1 MLKHNPI
8 KIPLISFVVI
18 VCFNVAVFW
27 FIAHPK
33 KMAIGQKEAEY
44 SRIRNDLFEAR
55 ERIKNEECFKE
66 NFNKIENDLQ
76 GFDLMLPRHQ
86 EITGLIRE
94 LPKMAKKTGVK
105 VSGVKYQPF
114 VKEEGYNRLSFS
126 LPVEG
131 RYSNIRRFIYEIE
144 TMRKIIWIER
154 LAIKS
159 SSSTSEE
166 LSIQLTMATYFGEN

>member
-8 KIPLISFVVI
+8 KIPLISFVV
-18 VCFNVAVFW
+18 VVSFNTAIFW
-27 FIAHPK
+27 FIVQPR
-33 KMAIGQKEAEY
+33 KMAVGQKEVEY
-44 SRIRNDLFEAR
+44 SKTRNDLFEAR
-55 ERIKNEECFKE
+55 KRIRNGEYFKE
-66 NFNKIENDLQ
+66 SLGKIEGDLQ

-126 LPVEG
+126 LPVG
-131 RYSNIRRFIYEIE
+131 GKYSNIRRFIYEME

-154 LAIKS
+154 LAIRS

-166 LSIQLTMATYFGEN
+166 LSIQLTMETYFL